1 MRLEKP
7 KRILVTV
14 QDRQTNKSKSL
25 TVYDTELE
33 VVYNLIAS
41 ILKRHEAKK

>member
-25 TVYDTELE
+25 TVYDAELE
-33 VVYNLIAS
+33 TVYGLIAS
-41 ILKRHEAKK
+41 ILKKHEAKK